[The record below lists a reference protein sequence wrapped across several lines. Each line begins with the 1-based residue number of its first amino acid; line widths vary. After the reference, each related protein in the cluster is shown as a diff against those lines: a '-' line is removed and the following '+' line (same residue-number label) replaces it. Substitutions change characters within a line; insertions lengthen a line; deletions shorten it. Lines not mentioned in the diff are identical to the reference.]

1 MVIRQSSKLIMVG
14 YILFVLCEIGILLV
28 WFATTQHPDIPFWV
42 PMILPAVLLLF
53 LFIRHLKRLATK
65 MTVEGERLQYE
76 EGIFSKSTRTL
87 EIAKVQDVRV
97 DQTLLQ
103 RMINVGNLSVETAG
117 TSSHIVIPSI
127 DRPNDAARH
136 MLDLAKSQ
144 RAHL

>member
-14 YILFVLCEIGILLV
+14 YILFVLCELGILVV
-28 WFATTQHPDIPFWV
+28 WFATTRHPDIPFWV

-97 DQTLLQ
+97 DQTVLQ

-127 DRPNDAARH
+127 DRPNAAAKH

>member
-1 MVIRQSSKLIMVG
+1 MAG
-14 YILFVLCEIGILLV
+14 YILFVLCELGILVV
-28 WFATTQHPDIPFWV
+28 WFATTRHPDIPFWV
-42 PMILPAVLLLF
+42 PMILPAVLLVF

-87 EIAKVQDVRV
+87 EIATVQDVRV

-127 DRPNDAARH
+127 DRPNDAAKH

>member
-1 MVIRQSSKLIMVG
+1 MVG
-14 YILFVLCEIGILLV
+14 YILFVLCELGILVV
-28 WFATTQHPDIPFWV
+28 WFATTRHPDIPFWV

-97 DQTLLQ
+97 DQTVLQ

-127 DRPNDAARH
+127 DRPNDAAKH

>member
-14 YILFVLCEIGILLV
+14 YILFILCELGILAV
-28 WFATTQHPDIPFWV
+28 WFGTTRHPDIPFWV
-42 PMILPAVLLLF
+42 PMILPGVLLLF

-127 DRPNDAARH
+127 DRPNDTAKH
-136 MLDLAKSQ
+136 MLDLAKSH

>member
-1 MVIRQSSKLIMVG
+1 MVG
-14 YILFVLCEIGILLV
+14 YILFVLCEIGILVV
-28 WFATTQHPDIPFWV
+28 WFGTTRHPDIPFWV
-42 PMILPAVLLLF
+42 PMILPGVLLLL

-127 DRPNDAARH
+127 DRPNDAAKH

>member
-1 MVIRQSSKLIMVG
+1 MVG
-14 YILFVLCEIGILLV
+14 YVLFVLCEVGILVV
-28 WFATTQHPDIPFWV
+28 WFATTHHPDIPYWV
-42 PMILPAVLLLF
+42 PMIFPAVLLLF
-53 LFIRHLKRLATK
+53 LFIRHMKRLATK

-76 EGIFSKSTRTL
+76 TGIFSKSTRTL

-97 DQTLLQ
+97 DQSLLQ

-117 TSSHIVIPSI
+117 SSSHIVIPSI
-127 DRPNDAARH
+127 DRPNAAAKH

>member
-14 YILFVLCEIGILLV
+14 YVLFVLCEIGILVV
-28 WFATTQHPDIPFWV
+28 WFATTRHPDIPFWV

-53 LFIRHLKRLATK
+53 LFIRHMKRLATK
-65 MTVEGERLQYE
+65 MLVEGERLQYE

-87 EIAKVQDVRV
+87 ELAKVQDVRV
-97 DQTLLQ
+97 DQTLMQ

-117 TSSHIVIPSI
+117 SSSHIVIPSI
-127 DRPNDAARH
+127 DRPHEASRH
-136 MLDLAKSQ
+136 MLDLAKIQ

>member
-14 YILFVLCEIGILLV
+14 YILFVLCELGILVV
-28 WFATTQHPDIPFWV
+28 WFATTRHPDIPFWV

-97 DQTLLQ
+97 DQTVLQ

-127 DRPNDAARH
+127 DRPNDAAKH